1 MLGCGRFDPSLSCVQ
16 DEVLPEENVR
26 IVGGGQSG
34 GIIGK
39 QNPLSSSPISC
50 QVLSKPWQFNRKT
63 FGTINMAI
71 EENLTTLCE
80 DISTY

>member
-1 MLGCGRFDPSLSCVQ
+1 MSFDPSLNCVQ
-16 DEVLPEENVR
+16 DEALPEANVR

-50 QVLSKPWQFNRKT
+50 RVLSSRW
-63 FGTINMAI
+63 
-71 EENLTTLCE
+71 
-80 DISTY
+80 